1 MSPLIQ
7 LLRPHQW
14 LKNGFVLVGLLFG
27 HAWTNPE
34 MRAQALAAFVAFCL
48 ISSAVYVMN
57 DIADREADRRHPEK
71 RNRPI
76 ASGRVGISMALALAA
91 VCLVVGLGLAYGLF
105 GLPASKAPWLFVLY
119 LLMNVAYS
127 LGLKQVVILDVFIIA
142 AGFML
147 RLFAGTL
154 GIGIM
159 PSHWLVLCGLMLT
172 LFLGF
177 AKRRAEVNV
186 PSNTNEPHRRVLEQ
200 YSLPL
205 LDQFITLTAGAT
217 VITYSLYTV
226 SEETIAL
233 HGTPWLITTVP
244 CVLYGLLRYLYRLH
258 RRGGGGDPARE
269 VLRDPHLLGV
279 AALWLLLVI
288 WLLE

>member
-1 MSPLIQ
+1 MPLIQ

-14 LKNGFVLVGLLFG
+14 LKNGFVLIGLLFG
-27 HAWTNPE
+27 HAWSNAE
-34 MRAQALAAFVAFCL
+34 MRMQALTAFVAFCL

-57 DIADREADRRHPEK
+57 DILDREADRRHPQK
-71 RNRPI
+71 CLRPI
-76 ASGRVGISMALALAA
+76 ASGRVGIGMALALAA
-91 VCLVVGLGLAYGLF
+91 VCLVVGLGLISGLF
-105 GLPASKAPWLFVLY
+105 GLPASKAPWVFVLY
-119 LLMNVAYS
+119 VLMNVAYS
-127 LGLKQVVILDVFIIA
+127 LGLKHVVILDVFIIA

-147 RLFAGTL
+147 RIFAGTV
-154 GIGIM
+154 GIGIV
-159 PSHWLVLCGLMLT
+159 PSHWLVLTGLMLT

-177 AKRRAEVNV
+177 AKRRAEIEV
-186 PSNTNEPHRRVLEQ
+186 PSTSEQPHRRVLEQ

-233 HGTPWLITTVP
+233 HGTRWLIVTVP

-258 RRGGGGDPARE
+258 RRGGGGDPVRE
-269 VLRDPHLLGV
+269 LLRDPHLLLV
-279 AALWLLLVI
+279 TALWLILVI

>member
-1 MSPLIQ
+1 MPLIQ

-14 LKNGFVLVGLLFG
+14 LKNGFVLIGLLFG
-27 HAWTNPE
+27 HAWSNAE
-34 MRAQALAAFVAFCL
+34 MRMQALTAFVAFCL

-57 DIADREADRRHPEK
+57 DILDREADRRHPQK
-71 RNRPI
+71 CLRPI
-76 ASGRVGISMALALAA
+76 ASGRVGIGVALALAA
-91 VCLVVGLGLAYGLF
+91 VCLVVGLGLISGLF
-105 GLPASKAPWLFVLY
+105 GLPASKAPWVFVLY
-119 LLMNVAYS
+119 VLMNVAYS
-127 LGLKQVVILDVFIIA
+127 LGLKHVVILDVFIIA

-147 RLFAGTL
+147 RIFAGTL
-154 GIGIM
+154 GIGIV
-159 PSHWLVLCGLMLT
+159 PSHWLVLTGLMLT

-177 AKRRAEVNV
+177 AKRRAEIEV
-186 PSNTNEPHRRVLEQ
+186 PSTTEQPHRRVLEQ

-233 HGTPWLITTVP
+233 HGTRWLIVTVP

-258 RRGGGGDPARE
+258 RRGGGGDPVRE
-269 VLRDPHLLGV
+269 LLRDPHLLLV
-279 AALWLLLVI
+279 TALWLILVI

>member
-1 MSPLIQ
+1 MPLIQ

-14 LKNGFVLVGLLFG
+14 LKNGFVLIGLLFG
-27 HAWTNPE
+27 HAWSNAE
-34 MRAQALAAFVAFCL
+34 MRMQALTAFVAFCL

-57 DIADREADRRHPEK
+57 DILDREADRRHPQK
-71 RNRPI
+71 CLRPI
-76 ASGRVGISMALALAA
+76 ASGRVGIGVALALAA
-91 VCLVVGLGLAYGLF
+91 VCLVVGLGLISGLF
-105 GLPASKAPWLFVLY
+105 GLPASKAPWVFVLY
-119 LLMNVAYS
+119 VLMNVAYS
-127 LGLKQVVILDVFIIA
+127 LGLKHVVILDVFIIA

-147 RLFAGTL
+147 RIFAGTV
-154 GIGIM
+154 GIGIV
-159 PSHWLVLCGLMLT
+159 PSHWLVLTGLMLT

-177 AKRRAEVNV
+177 AKRRAEIEV
-186 PSNTNEPHRRVLEQ
+186 PSTSEQPHRRVLEQ

-233 HGTPWLITTVP
+233 HGTRWLIVTVP

-258 RRGGGGDPARE
+258 RRGGGGDPVRE
-269 VLRDPHLLGV
+269 LLRDPHLLLV
-279 AALWLLLVI
+279 TALWLILVI